1 MIQVILTYI
10 VNVIIVFVFF
20 PILESAVQLVYPFSW
35 DWFIKPLHLAD
46 KLDVYIVLS
55 IALPIIVAIGLF
67 LPPFSWLAHW
77 LQGERK
83 PNVGE
88 AEYIEPLLEEL
99 CTRSGVS
106 RNTLTLRMRTDE
118 DINAFASGINHITIY
133 TGALSGLDERHLLG
147 VLAHELGH
155 LRNRDTIYLTITYAM
170 DRLGQLILNLVIL
183 LNGAL
188 NILALIPIVNI
199 VIRIIQIVLLVMIA
213 VVEYVL
219 RLPKWIT
226 YYFDSRRRE
235 YAADAY
241 AVSIGLGR
249 ELREGLVA
257 LGLATEQIGMLETGE
272 LYDRES
278 TGFFSRLFITHPK
291 MIKRIQR
298 IDEGIEVYEL
308 KQSLLWDRM
317 IRKAKCIQ

>member
-278 TGFFSRLFITHPK
+278 TGFFSRLFITPPEN
-291 MIKRIQR
+291 
-298 IDEGIEVYEL
+298 D
-308 KQSLLWDRM
+308 
-317 IRKAKCIQ
+317 

>member
-35 DWFIKPLHLAD
+35 DWFIKPLHLAY

-55 IALPIIVAIGLF
+55 IALPIIVAIGLL
-67 LPPFSWLAHW
+67 LPPFSWLAHL

-83 PNVGE
+83 PSAVE

-118 DINAFASGINHITIY
+118 DINAFASGINHITIH
-133 TGALSGLDERHLLG
+133 TGALSGLDKRHLLG

-213 VVEYVL
+213 AVEYVL

-298 IDEGIEVYEL
+298 IDEGIEIYEL
-308 KQSLLWDRM
+308 KRSLLWDRM

>member
-67 LPPFSWLAHW
+67 LPPFSWLAHL

-83 PNVGE
+83 PSAVE

-118 DINAFASGINHITIY
+118 DINAFASGINHITIH
-133 TGALSGLDERHLLG
+133 TGALSGLDKRHLLG

-188 NILALIPIVNI
+188 NILTLIPIVNI

-213 VVEYVL
+213 AVEYVL

-298 IDEGIEVYEL
+298 IDEGIEIYEL
-308 KQSLLWDRM
+308 KRSLLWDRM

>member
-35 DWFIKPLHLAD
+35 DWFIKLLHLAD

-213 VVEYVL
+213 AVEYVL

>member
-1 MIQVILTYI
+1 
-10 VNVIIVFVFF
+10 
-20 PILESAVQLVYPFSW
+20 
-35 DWFIKPLHLAD
+35 
-46 KLDVYIVLS
+46 
-55 IALPIIVAIGLF
+55 
-67 LPPFSWLAHW
+67 LPPFSWLAHL

-83 PNVGE
+83 PSAGE

-118 DINAFASGINHITIY
+118 DINAFASGINHITIH
-133 TGALSGLDERHLLG
+133 TGALSGLDKRHLLG

-213 VVEYVL
+213 AVEYVL

-257 LGLATEQIGMLETGE
+257 LGLATEQIGMLGTGE

-308 KQSLLWDRM
+308 KKSLLWDRM

>member
-155 LRNRDTIYLTITYAM
+155 LRHRDTIYLTITYAM

-183 LNGAL
+183 LNFAL
-188 NILALIPIVNI
+188 NILTIIPIVNI
-199 VIRIIQIVLLVMIA
+199 VVRIIQLALVIMITA
-213 VVEYVL
+213 VEYIL

-249 ELREGLVA
+249 ELRDGLVS
-257 LGLATEQIGMLETGE
+257 LGLATDQIGMLETGE

-308 KQSLLWDRM
+308 KQSLMWDRM
-317 IRKAKCIQ
+317 LRKSKCIQ